1 MKSSEEKYRAER
13 DRMTP
18 RGVHVVVY
26 ALVNQDQHTAVAGLS
41 AGCWPETLSIDFC
54 HVDQKDRGG

>member
-1 MKSSEEKYRAER
+1 
-13 DRMTP
+13 MTP

-41 AGCWPETLSIDFC
+41 AGCWLETLSIDFC